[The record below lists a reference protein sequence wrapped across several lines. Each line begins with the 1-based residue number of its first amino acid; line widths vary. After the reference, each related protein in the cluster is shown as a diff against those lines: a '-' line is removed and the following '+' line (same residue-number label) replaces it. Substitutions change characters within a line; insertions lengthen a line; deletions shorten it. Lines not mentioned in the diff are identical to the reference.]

1 MVPAVSAPTIRAL
14 LPTVIEAGELARSFF
29 RNVSAER
36 KADRTLVTAADRAVE
51 EFLTPRVAA
60 LLPGARILGEEFGAT
75 GPSDAE
81 YTLTLDPI
89 DGTAAFISGLPTW
102 CVTIGLVR
110 NGIAVGGVTYL
121 PMTGETYLAD
131 GDIAEWNGRPLVRHT
146 RPSGDGDLFMLTHS
160 DYHRGEARRF
170 PGKIRSLGS
179 TAYHMALVARGAAVA
194 AVLGRPRIWDV
205 AAGAALL
212 RAIGG
217 ELRYRSGDVVDLG
230 GLIAG
235 ERAPDHLVAAA
246 PGMIDEILA
255 LVGPTA

>member
-1 MVPAVSAPTIRAL
+1 MHAL

-29 RNVSAER
+29 RNVIAER
-36 KADRTLVTAADRAVE
+36 KADHTLVTAADRAVE
-51 EFLTPRVAA
+51 EFLTPRVVA
-60 LLPGARILGEEFGAT
+60 LFPGARILGEEFGAT
-75 GPSDAE
+75 GTAEAE

-102 CVTIGLVR
+102 CITIGLVQH
-110 NGIAVGGVTYL
+110 GIAVGGITYL

-131 GDIAEWNGRPLVRHT
+131 GDTAEWNGRSLVRPT
-146 RPSGDGDLFMLTHS
+146 TSSGEGDLFMLTHS
-160 DYHRGEARRF
+160 DYHRGDARRF

-194 AVLGRPRIWDV
+194 AVLGRPRLWDIS
-205 AAGAALL
+205 AGAAML

-217 ELRYRSGDVVDLG
+217 DLRYRSGATVELG
-230 GLIAG
+230 ALLNG

-246 PGMIDEILA
+246 PGMIDEILK
-255 LVGPTA
+255 LVGPSA